1 MRTESTLPGAWA
13 LAGTLMLLCAG
24 IGPAVARD
32 ATPPVQVVATGWRV
46 QGEATM
52 RFFGMPVYDATL
64 TVPATFSPETWTA
77 QPLALSLRYHRS
89 LSGTA
94 IAERSLHEMRRAG
107 AIDEA
112 RAVRWLDF
120 LKEALPDVRAGDRI
134 VGRWS
139 PATGTVSLQHNDG
152 PAREIADRE
161 FGTRFFGI
169 WLAPHTSE
177 PGLRAR
183 LLGLS

>member
-1 MRTESTLPGAWA
+1 MQLRAAA
-13 LAGTLMLLCAG
+13 LAGLLLLCAAAASAMVAG
-24 IGPAVARD
+24 QPAA
-32 ATPPVQVVATGWRV
+32 AGWRV

-52 RFFGMPVYDATL
+52 RFLGMAIYDATL
-64 TVPATFSPETWTA
+64 SVPAGFSAEAWSA
-77 QPLALSLRYHRS
+77 QPIALALRYHRG

-94 IAERSLHEMRRAG
+94 IAERSLHEMRRGG

-112 RAVRWLDF
+112 QATRWLAF
-120 LKEALPDVRAGDRI
+120 MKGALPDVRAGDRI

-139 PATGTVSLQHNDG
+139 PASGTVSLQLNDA
-152 PAREIADRE
+152 PARELADRE

>member
-1 MRTESTLPGAWA
+1 MRTDTTRPGAGA
-13 LAGTLMLLCAG
+13 LLGALILLCAG
-24 IGPAVARD
+24 VAPAAARE
-32 ATPPVQVVATGWRV
+32 AMPPAQLVATGWRV

-52 RFFGMPVYDATL
+52 RFFGMPVYDAAL
-64 TVPATFSPETWTA
+64 TVPATFTADAWTA

-94 IAERSLHEMRRAG
+94 IAERSLHEMRRGG

-112 RAVRWLDF
+112 RAARWLEF
-120 LKEALPDVRAGDRI
+120 MKEALPDVRAGDRI

-139 PATGTVSLQHNDG
+139 PTTGTVSLQHNDG